1 MVKYQGEQIKVRPVT
16 LVCENLHHQLYYLP
30 EGTENKSWTKHK
42 CIHCDSNAKWYYV
55 STSTGNWLRLLDDKK
70 LQQISAEFVKQA
82 KDKAELE
89 LQEKEALEKAE
100 LDAKNKLVEDEVA
113 RLNAEEKEKKEQEKE
128 QLKKEKAEKQKE
140 ARELQK
146 RLKALEAEAEAINI
160 TNTGEIPEQTE

>member
-1 MVKYQGEQIKVRPVT
+1 MVKYQGEQIRVRPVT

-70 LQQISAEFVKQA
+70 LQQIEQDAEKVTQDEYLK
-82 KDKAELE
+82 KES
-89 LQEKEALEKAE
+89 EKEALEKSNQEALDEEVRQAE
-100 LDAKNKLVEDEVA
+100 LL
-113 RLNAEEKEKKEQEKE
+113 EKEVQEKKKQEEKE

-146 RLKALEAEAEAINI
+146 RLKALETETGPIEI
-160 TNTGEIPEQTE
+160 TNTGEIPEE